1 MGETLRYIA
10 SGFRNAF
17 TTFPLESDMI
27 YRAGD
32 LSRRIYKK
40 RIKELEKRY
49 GEEQI
54 KEKKSKK
61 QSSVGNK

>member
-49 GEEQI
+49 GEE
-54 KEKKSKK
+54 
-61 QSSVGNK
+61 